1 LDTHR
6 AGEPTALDRWALS
19 EVHRVAR
26 EVGAA
31 LDLLD
36 PARAG
41 NALAGLIDD
50 LSNWYVRR
58 SRRRFWDGDPAALG
72 TLYACLDVLTP
83 GWSTRSWPSR
93 WNWSGGWSSWVAAR
107 AEAGV
112 KNRQPLARALSS
124 APGWVGLPEAL
135 RDEVRAELN
144 VEALT

>member
-41 NALAGLIDD
+41 NPLAGLIDD

-58 SRRRFWDGDPAALG
+58 SRRRFWDGDPAAPG
-72 TLYACLDVLTP
+72 TLHACLDVLTRLLAP
-83 GWSTRSWPSR
+83 FIPFVTERVWGRCSPRREPSTRC
-93 WNWSGGWSSWVAAR
+93 
-107 AEAGV
+107 
-112 KNRQPLARALSS
+112 
-124 APGWVGLPEAL
+124 
-135 RDEVRAELN
+135 
-144 VEALT
+144 T